1 MQTKGLLQADN
12 AGNEIDETSNE
23 KRVLTPEAKVRKL
36 LYQLMVEVGW
46 SQVTNDEKQYLVKSV
61 KLQEIR
67 LLIAEFF
74 AGFS

>member
-1 MQTKGLLQADN
+1 
-12 AGNEIDETSNE
+12 
-23 KRVLTPEAKVRKL
+23 
-36 LYQLMVEVGW
+36 MVEVGW